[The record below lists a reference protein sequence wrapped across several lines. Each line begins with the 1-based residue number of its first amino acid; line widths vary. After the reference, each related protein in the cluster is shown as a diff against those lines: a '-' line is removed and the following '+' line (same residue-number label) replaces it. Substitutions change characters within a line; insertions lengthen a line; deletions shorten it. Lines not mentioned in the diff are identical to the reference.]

1 MDDDGPRGSG
11 PPVRVDLDADLS
23 AARTARGVL
32 RRWCEHL
39 RLPPDTRDVVL
50 LVGSELVTNAVVH
63 GSGPVLLRIGADAGA
78 LLLEVGD
85 SSPAA
90 PRARAAGPGAV
101 DGRGI
106 HLLALLS
113 SAWGVRP
120 DAPGKTVW
128 CRIPFATPPLAP

>member
-1 MDDDGPRGSG
+1 MDDDGLQGPG
-11 PPVRVDLDADLS
+11 PPVRVDLGADLS

-32 RRWCEHL
+32 RRWCDHL
-39 RLPPDTRDVVL
+39 HLSPDTRDVVL

-63 GSGPVLLRIGADAGA
+63 GGAPVLLHIGADAGA

-90 PRARAAGPGAV
+90 PLARAAGPGAV
-101 DGRGI
+101 DGRGM
-106 HLLALLS
+106 HLLTLLS

-120 DAPGKTVW
+120 DPPGKTVW
-128 CRIPFATPPLAP
+128 CRIPFATRPLSS